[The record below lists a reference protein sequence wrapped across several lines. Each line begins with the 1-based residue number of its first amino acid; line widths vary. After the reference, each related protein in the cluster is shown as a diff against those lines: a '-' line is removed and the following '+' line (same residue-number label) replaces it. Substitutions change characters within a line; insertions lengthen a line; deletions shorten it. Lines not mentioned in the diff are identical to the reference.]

1 MAPSFVFEPASDEEV
16 DNSGAEEE
24 EQQQSD
30 QEPESGNDDG
40 EEEERRGRSKPS
52 RSHSQS
58 PWDFASYSESVA
70 EEHARR
76 STTSVDF
83 KISKALQ
90 QRSVPVA
97 GDGGD
102 EESESS
108 ESEQD
113 RQVMLSLW
121 TRPNPNPKYD
131 KKMCDFVLAC
141 WFY

>member
-16 DNSGAEEE
+16 DNSDAEEE

-40 EEEERRGRSKPS
+40 EEEEERRGRSKPS

-113 RQVMLSLW
+113 RQVMLSL
-121 TRPNPNPKYD
+121 
-131 KKMCDFVLAC
+131 
-141 WFY
+141 